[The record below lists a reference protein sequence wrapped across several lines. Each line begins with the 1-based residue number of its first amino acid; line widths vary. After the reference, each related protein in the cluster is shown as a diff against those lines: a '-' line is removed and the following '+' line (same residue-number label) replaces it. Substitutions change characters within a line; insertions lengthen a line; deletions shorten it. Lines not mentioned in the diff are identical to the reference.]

1 MGHTQTDSNNPL
13 IITKPGG
20 FDSQDQLLK
29 PVEIILTAETRLF
42 FVSVKIFKIETFE
55 SRLGHVE
62 ILVETVKI
70 VETNQDC

>member
-20 FDSQDQLLK
+20 DQLLK
-29 PVEIILTAETRLF
+29 PDEIVLTVETRLF
-42 FVSVKIFKIETFE
+42 FVSVKIFKIKTYE

-62 ILVETVKI
+62 ILVEIGKI
-70 VETNQDC
+70 VKTNQDY